1 MDRYLELY
9 QSDKLDPG
17 PDLHKFSDDKSSP
30 REVVLWI
37 RIRMDPH
44 CFGNSNPHPDLDGSA
59 LFWILDLHPDS
70 YPHKIKK
77 TDRYP
82 ELYQSNKL
90 DPETIRI
97 NFQMIKKFSKRS
109 RVVDPDPHCFGNLNP
124 HSNLH
129 QHK

>member
-1 MDRYLELY
+1 MDP
-9 QSDKLDPG
+9 DPH
-17 PDLHKFSDDKSSP
+17 PEKKSCCGSASGTG
-30 REVVLWI
+30 WI
-37 RIRMDPH
+37 RIRILMD
-44 CFGNSNPHPDLDGSA
+44 PHPDLDGSA

-82 ELYQSNKL
+82 ELCQSNKL